1 MNTKILDSS
10 APALP
15 ETTVAAPGPVTGAI
29 IPAKSA
35 SPESMVD
42 RINGLYRLVNE
53 HVRTSVETGLE
64 LGRTLCECRQSIGH
78 GNGQTW
84 IATNLTFS
92 YKTARRYERL
102 WSRRDDVAKLIEKGH
117 VSLLESTS
125 LTAVYRHLEIITRQ
139 EEEKEESIQDRDRD
153 EPVHDA
159 LPLDAPGC
167 DNAEKVERESVDAE
181 PGEEEAE
188 GPDSQLS
195 TTQESPTPEP
205 PPEDENPVDSQ
216 KIPEANI
223 ERLAYK
229 IWKGA
234 IHYAPSQELD
244 VARSLLKL
252 ILRKFPELKGAK

>member
-1 MNTKILDSS
+1 MTLLTKE
-10 APALP
+10 APAN
-15 ETTVAAPGPVTGAI
+15 EAI

-42 RINGLYRLVNE
+42 RINGLYRLVNQ

-64 LGRTLCECRQSIGH
+64 LGRTLCECRQSVGH
-78 GNGQTW
+78 GDWQTW

-102 WSRRDDVAKLIEKGH
+102 WSRRDDVAQLIQKGH

-167 DNAEKVERESVDAE
+167 DNAEEVEGESVEAAS
-181 PGEEEAE
+181 EEEDPE
-188 GPDSQLS
+188 GPNSQLS
-195 TTQESPTPEP
+195 TKEESPQPEP
-205 PPEDENPVDSQ
+205 PEPGKPADSQ

-223 ERLAYK
+223 ERLADQ

-244 VARSLLKL
+244 VARTLLKL

>member
-1 MNTKILDSS
+1 MSGKSIPITDSKV
-10 APALP
+10 APAT
-15 ETTVAAPGPVTGAI
+15 EAI

-35 SPESMVD
+35 SPESMID
-42 RINGLYRLVNE
+42 RINGLYRLVNQ

-78 GNGQTW
+78 GDWQTW

-125 LTAVYRHLEIITRQ
+125 LTAVYRHLEIITSQ
-139 EEEKEESIQDRDRD
+139 EENEEQSGGFNLDDRD
-153 EPVHDA
+153 EPLHDVK
-159 LPLDAPGC
+159 PLDAPGG
-167 DNAEKVERESVDAE
+167 DNAEEVEGESGV
-181 PGEEEAE
+181 EEEQDKEEPE
-188 GPDSQLS
+188 GSDSQIS
-195 TTQESPTPEP
+195 TKPEQPEPTPEP
-205 PPEDENPVDSQ
+205 GEPADSQ

-223 ERLAYK
+223 NRLVDQ

-252 ILRKFPELKGAK
+252 ILRKFPELKESK